1 MALIVGR
8 DACLILVSFY
18 VRYITLEK
26 PVTFWKYINLF
37 EYSRIRVSA
46 HWLSKIN
53 TAIQLTL
60 IVVTMPS
67 RLLDFQDSWPL
78 FALQCLTGL
87 TTALTS
93 FIYIVNRGSYEVV
106 K

>member
-8 DACLILVSFY
+8 DVCLILVSFY

-26 PVTFWKYINLF
+26 PITFWKYINLC
-37 EYSRIRVSA
+37 EHSKIKVSA

-60 IVVTMPS
+60 IVFTMPS
-67 RLLDFQDSWPL
+67 RLLNYQDWWPL
-78 FALQCLTGL
+78 IGLQYLTGL
-87 TTALTS
+87 TTILTS
-93 FIYIVNRGSYEVV
+93 IIYIVKRGSYEVV